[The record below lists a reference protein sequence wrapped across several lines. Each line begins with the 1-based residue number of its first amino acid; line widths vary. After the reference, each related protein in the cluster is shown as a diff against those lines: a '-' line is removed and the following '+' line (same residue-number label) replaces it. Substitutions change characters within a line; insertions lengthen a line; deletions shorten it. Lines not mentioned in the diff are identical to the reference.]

1 MSNISTKKRDSMKKT
16 LRKTMKK
23 QGNSNIFI
31 PYFSQPDKDNF
42 ENILFENLKIKFQL
56 VDKKKLKRK
65 ILRKWSEKKSSSE
78 TKQLLISLFLSIFSE
93 KNSNFKNWLK
103 KSKSTKAFKQI
114 ETKKNIVRNF
124 LLNQLNKNQY
134 PWDNESINNIN
145 SLYIDYDE
153 NGCVVDKTYLNPLFI
168 EDKSQTKCV
177 SKEELLEINNK
188 IKEKNIKKLEDSRAK
203 QISPSLI
210 DKCNKDF
217 SKDIEA
223 LDIHIALPVYNREFL
238 QNIIKESNNYMI
250 ILEIIIKIQET
261 TLEEYYKEN
270 DNFNNL
276 AKLQRNFSLS
286 SDPPQLPWSKTIQ
299 EELFKLDHKDLNL
312 KYKSFKL

>member
-23 QGNSNIFI
+23 QANSNIFI
-31 PYFSQPDKDNF
+31 PYFSQQDKDNF

-65 ILRKWSEKKSSSE
+65 IFRKWSEKKSSSE

-103 KSKSTKAFKQI
+103 KSKNTKSFKQI
-114 ETKKNIVRNF
+114 ETKKNIVINF

-145 SLYIDYDE
+145 FLYIDYDE
-153 NGCVVDKTYLNPLFI
+153 NGCIVDKTFLNPLFI

-203 QISPSLI
+203 QIPLSLI

-217 SKDIEA
+217 SKEIEA

-276 AKLQRNFSLS
+276 SKLQRNFSLY

-299 EELFKLDHKDLNL
+299 EELFKLDHRDLNL
-312 KYKSFKL
+312 KYKSLKL

>member
-16 LRKTMKK
+16 LRKTIKK
-23 QGNSNIFI
+23 QANSNIFI
-31 PYFSQPDKDNF
+31 PYFSQQDKDNF

-78 TKQLLISLFLSIFSE
+78 TKQLLISLFLVIFSE

-103 KSKSTKAFKQI
+103 KSKNTKSFKQI
-114 ETKKNIVRNF
+114 ETKNNIVRNF

-134 PWDNESINNIN
+134 PWDDESINNIN

-168 EDKSQTKCV
+168 EDKSQIKCV

-188 IKEKNIKKLEDSRAK
+188 IKEKNNKKLEESRAK

-217 SKDIEA
+217 LNELQV
-223 LDIHIALPVYNREFL
+223 LDIHIALPVYNKEFL
-238 QNIIKESNNYMI
+238 QNIIKESNNYI
-250 ILEIIIKIQET
+250 IIVEIIIKIQET

-270 DNFNNL
+270 NNFNNL

>member
-31 PYFSQPDKDNF
+31 PYFSQQDKDNF

-217 SKDIEA
+217 LKEIEA

-276 AKLQRNFSLS
+276 SKLQRNFSLS

>member
-23 QGNSNIFI
+23 PANSNTFI
-31 PYFSQPDKDNF
+31 PYFSQQDKDNF

-153 NGCVVDKTYLNPLFI
+153 NGCIVDKTYLNPLFI

-217 SKDIEA
+217 
-223 LDIHIALPVYNREFL
+223 
-238 QNIIKESNNYMI
+238 
-250 ILEIIIKIQET
+250 
-261 TLEEYYKEN
+261 
-270 DNFNNL
+270 
-276 AKLQRNFSLS
+276 
-286 SDPPQLPWSKTIQ
+286 
-299 EELFKLDHKDLNL
+299 
-312 KYKSFKL
+312 